1 MWGKTFRLSVVVFFG
16 LAAFCS
22 YGQEQQLQSWAEIAR
37 LDKEYSQVHIE
48 AARLDEQAGVAVIFE
63 GSSDLHF
70 YAKSQAADGFT
81 LIKLTIEAKSD
92 NFKFGEAVY
101 PQWSVFR
108 DPLGNMVE
116 IYAEQFT
123 VFVPIKE
130 VKDSG
135 SGNESSVE
143 VKIAGQ
149 ACTSVVCLMPFEQ
162 HLQTKIDWTQKQS
175 WQEIH
180 IEKAVDTKSIIVG
193 PSYSVWFALVLAV
206 VAGLSLNIMPCVW
219 PVLPIIVMRIIEQT
233 KQSKGRSMAMGVS
246 FCFGILL
253 FFACLAGAN
262 IILQIVSGT
271 ALQWGDQFRNPG
283 FVTAMALLL
292 IVMALFMFG
301 VFSIGL
307 PVSLA
312 GKSGS
317 GKGFA
322 GAIGMGF
329 LAAVLSTPCS
339 FGILGA
345 AFAWAQGQ
353 PLYLGTLSIMT
364 IGVGM
369 AIPYA
374 ILTSMPSLLK
384 KLPKAGRWMEL
395 FKQTLG
401 FILLIIAV
409 KMVKAI
415 PEVDKVNVLYFAVIL
430 SFCVWMWGGWVNYG
444 TKLSRKFL
452 IRSIAVLLAV
462 FSWQF
467 LFVDELLAWQG
478 YDADLIEQTK
488 QQEKPVLIKF
498 TADWCS
504 ACDVADRVV
513 YHNKDIAR
521 LIEEKN
527 VLMIKADTTRKDY
540 PATIALKDVYHEPAV
555 PVTILWVP
563 GQEEP
568 VRLHGSFFGKELKGL
583 LESLP

>member
-1 MWGKTFRLSVVVFFG
+1 MWGKKFILSLVVFFG
-16 LAAFCS
+16 LTAFCA
-22 YGQEQQLQSWAEIAR
+22 YGEQPSFEIAR
-37 LDKEYSQVHIE
+37 LDEEYSKVHVE
-48 AARLDEQAGVAVIFE
+48 AARQSDQAGVAVIFE

-70 YAKSQAADGFT
+70 YAKSEAPDGFK
-81 LIKLTIEAKSD
+81 LIKLTVEAESKD
-92 NFKFGEAVY
+92 FEFGEAVY
-101 PQWSVFR
+101 PRWSVFR

-116 IYAEQFT
+116 IYSEEFT
-123 VFVPIKE
+123 VFVPIE
-130 VKDSG
+130 SVKG
-135 SGNESSVE
+135 SGGE
-143 VKIAGQ
+143 VVVTISGQ
-149 ACTSVVCLMPFEQ
+149 ACTSSVCLLPFE
-162 HLQTKIDWTQKQS
+162 TKLGTNVDWAQRQLWK
-175 WQEIH
+175 EIY
-180 IEKAVDTKSIIVG
+180 IEKAVDTKAVIVG

-219 PVLPIIVMRIIEQT
+219 PVLPIIVMRIIEQA
-233 KQSKGRSMAMGVS
+233 KQSKGRSIAMGVA

-253 FFACLAGAN
+253 FFACLAVAN
-262 IILQIVSGT
+262 IILQIVYGT
-271 ALQWGDQFRNPG
+271 ALQWGDQFRNPA

-307 PVSLA
+307 PASLA

-322 GAIGMGF
+322 GAVGMGF

-353 PLYLGTLSIMT
+353 PLYLGTLAIMA
-364 IGVGM
+364 IGAGM
-369 AIPYA
+369 AVPYA

-384 KLPKAGRWMEL
+384 RLPKAGRWMEL

-415 PEVDKVNVLYFAVIL
+415 PEVDKVNVLYFSVVL

-444 TKLSRKFL
+444 TKLSRKVL

-467 LFVDELLAWQG
+467 LFVEELVTWQD
-478 YDADLIEQTK
+478 YDAELIEQTK
-488 QQEKPVLIKF
+488 RQERPVLIKF

-504 ACDVADRVV
+504 SCDVADRMV
-513 YHNKDIAR
+513 YRNEDIAQ
-521 LIEEKN
+521 LIKEKN
-527 VLMIKADTTRKDY
+527 VLAIKADTTRDNY
-540 PATIALKDVYHEPAV
+540 PATIVLKDVYHEPAV
-555 PVTILWVP
+555 PVTILFTP
-563 GQEEP
+563 GEEEP
-568 VRLHGSFFGKELKGL
+568 VRLYGSFFGKELKGL